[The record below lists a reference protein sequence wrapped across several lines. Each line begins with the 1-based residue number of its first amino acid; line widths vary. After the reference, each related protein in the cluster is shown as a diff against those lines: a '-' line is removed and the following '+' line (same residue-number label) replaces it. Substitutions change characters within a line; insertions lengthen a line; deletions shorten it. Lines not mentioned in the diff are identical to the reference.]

1 MPGTSFFRHL
11 TTSRRK
17 RRWSENDQHKEEPA
31 EELFFTAGAYGLETL
46 AEGEHDTVE

>member
-1 MPGTSFFRHL
+1 MPETSFCRRL

-17 RRWSENDQHKEEPA
+17 RRWSENDQYKEEPA
-31 EELFFTAGAYGLETL
+31 EELLSIAGAYGLKTL

>member
-31 EELFFTAGAYGLETL
+31 EELFSTAGAYGLETL